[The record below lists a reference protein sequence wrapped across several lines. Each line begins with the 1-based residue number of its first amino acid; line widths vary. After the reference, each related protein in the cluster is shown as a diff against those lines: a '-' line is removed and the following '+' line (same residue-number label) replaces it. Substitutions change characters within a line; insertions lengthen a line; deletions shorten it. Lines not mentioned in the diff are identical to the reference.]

1 MKKQFFILK
10 TKASP
15 FHNYPLGGIYIEGD
29 LTVRPLTLR
38 CGLYGVTVWRGVAFT
53 EWRFL
58 SVEAAFW
65 LRGCICVCVCASV
78 CCGCV
83 MKDVE
88 QHRQTKILIP
98 HRCLCLSPAIV

>member
-1 MKKQFFILK
+1 M
-10 TKASP
+10 S
-15 FHNYPLGGIYIEGD
+15 
-29 LTVRPLTLR
+29 
-38 CGLYGVTVWRGVAFT
+38 VWRGVALA

-65 LRGCICVCVCASV
+65 LRVCICVCACVRL
-78 CCGCV
+78 CG